1 MAEHYHDK
9 RAWGKRM
16 LLRRDR
22 AMTAIAIMLDVA
34 FNAGH
39 ATVVSAGEIA
49 ERLGQARRGIEP
61 VLQALT
67 RAGLLDSLRGP
78 RGGYRLGKPRR
89 ELKLSDIVAAA
100 SDGEPPEPTA
110 GPLQS
115 AVLLP
120 FWEELEA
127 LCRARLEES
136 TIDDL
141 MKRAVRAG
149 LQRPATGPVNFAI

>member
-1 MAEHYHDK
+1 
-9 RAWGKRM
+9 M

-22 AMTAIAIMLDVA
+22 AMTGIAIMLDVA

-39 ATVVSAGEIA
+39 GAVVSAGEIA
-49 ERLGQARRGIEP
+49 DRLGQARRGIEP

-67 RAGLLDSLRGP
+67 RTGLLESLRGP
-78 RGGYRLGKPRR
+78 RGGYRLGRPRR
-89 ELKLSDIVAAA
+89 ELRLSDIVAAA
-100 SDGEPPEPTA
+100 SEGDPAPEAT
-110 GPLQS
+110 GRLQS
-115 AVLLP
+115 AVLAP

-127 LCRARLEES
+127 LCRARLEEC

-149 LQRPATGPVNFAI
+149 LQRPAAAPVNFAI

>member
-1 MAEHYHDK
+1 
-9 RAWGKRM
+9 M

-22 AMTAIAIMLDVA
+22 AMTGIAIMLDVA

-39 ATVVSAGEIA
+39 GTVVSAGEIA

-61 VLQALT
+61 VLQALA

-78 RGGYRLGKPRR
+78 RGGYRLGRPRR
-89 ELKLSDIVAAA
+89 ELRLSEIVAAA
-100 SDGEPPEPTA
+100 ADGDSPPEPPV
-110 GPLQS
+110 GRLQA
-115 AVLLP
+115 AVLVP
-120 FWEELEA
+120 FWEELEG
-127 LCRARLEES
+127 LCQSRLEEC

-149 LQRPATGPVNFAI
+149 LQRPAVGPVNFAI

>member
-1 MAEHYHDK
+1 
-9 RAWGKRM
+9 M

-22 AMTAIAIMLDVA
+22 AMTGIAIMLDVA

-39 ATVVSAGEIA
+39 GAVVSAGEIA
-49 ERLGQARRGIEP
+49 DRLGQARRGIEP

-78 RGGYRLGKPRR
+78 RGGYRLGRPRR
-89 ELKLSDIVAAA
+89 ELRLSDIVTAA
-100 SDGEPPEPTA
+100 SDGDPPPEA
-110 GPLQS
+110 VGRLQS
-115 AVLLP
+115 AVVAP

-127 LCRARLEES
+127 LCRARLEEC

-149 LQRPATGPVNFAI
+149 LQRPASAPVNFAI

>member
-1 MAEHYHDK
+1 
-9 RAWGKRM
+9 M

-22 AMTAIAIMLDVA
+22 AMTGIAIMLDVA

-39 ATVVSAGEIA
+39 GAVVSAGEIA

-67 RAGLLDSLRGP
+67 RAGLLESLRGP

-89 ELKLSDIVAAA
+89 ELRLSDIVAAA
-100 SDGEPPEPTA
+100 ADGDPAPDAT
-110 GPLQS
+110 GRLQA
-115 AVLLP
+115 AVLVP

-127 LCRARLEES
+127 LCRARLEEN

-149 LQRPATGPVNFAI
+149 LQRPAAAPVNFAI

>member
-1 MAEHYHDK
+1 
-9 RAWGKRM
+9 M

-22 AMTAIAIMLDVA
+22 AMTGIAIMLDVA

-39 ATVVSAGEIA
+39 GAVVSAGEIA
-49 ERLGQARRGIEP
+49 DRLGQARRGIEP

-67 RAGLLDSLRGP
+67 RAGLLESLRGP
-78 RGGYRLGKPRR
+78 RGGYRLGRPRR
-89 ELKLSDIVAAA
+89 DLRLWDIVAAS
-100 SDGEPPEPTA
+100 SDGDAAPEA
-110 GPLQS
+110 MGRLQS
-115 AVLLP
+115 AVVAP
-120 FWEELEA
+120 FWEEMEA

-149 LQRPATGPVNFAI
+149 LQRPAAAPVNFAI

>member
-1 MAEHYHDK
+1 
-9 RAWGKRM
+9 M

-39 ATVVSAGEIA
+39 GAVVSAGEIA
-49 ERLGQARRGIEP
+49 DRLGQARRGIEP

-78 RGGYRLGKPRR
+78 RGGYRLGRPRR
-89 ELKLSDIVAAA
+89 ELRLSDIVTAAA
-100 SDGEPPEPTA
+100 DGDPPPEAA
-110 GPLQS
+110 GRLQS
-115 AVLLP
+115 AVVAP

-149 LQRPATGPVNFAI
+149 LQRPATAPVNFAI

>member
-1 MAEHYHDK
+1 
-9 RAWGKRM
+9 M

-22 AMTAIAIMLDVA
+22 AMTGIAIMLDVA

-39 ATVVSAGEIA
+39 GAVVSAAEIA

-61 VLQALT
+61 VLQAMA

-78 RGGYRLGKPRR
+78 RGGYRLGRPRR
-89 ELKLSDIVAAA
+89 ELRLSEVVAAA
-100 SDGEPPEPTA
+100 CDGDPPTEAPT
-110 GPLQS
+110 GSLQS
-115 AVLLP
+115 AVVLP
-120 FWEELEA
+120 FWDELEA
-127 LCRARLEES
+127 LCHARLEEC

-149 LQRPATGPVNFAI
+149 LQRPAAVPLNFAI

>member
-1 MAEHYHDK
+1 
-9 RAWGKRM
+9 M

-22 AMTAIAIMLDVA
+22 AMTGIAIILDVA

-39 ATVVSAGEIA
+39 GAVVSAGEIA
-49 ERLGQARRGIEP
+49 DRLGQARRGIEP

-78 RGGYRLGKPRR
+78 RGGYRLGRPRR
-89 ELKLSDIVAAA
+89 ELRLFDIVTAA
-100 SDGEPPEPTA
+100 SDGDPAPEAT
-110 GPLQS
+110 GRLQS
-115 AVLLP
+115 AVVAP

-127 LCRARLEES
+127 LCRARLEEC

-149 LQRPATGPVNFAI
+149 LQRPAAAPVNFAI

>member
-1 MAEHYHDK
+1 
-9 RAWGKRM
+9 M

-22 AMTAIAIMLDVA
+22 AMTGIAIMLDVA

-39 ATVVSAGEIA
+39 GTVISAGEIA

-61 VLQALT
+61 VLQALA

-78 RGGYRLGKPRR
+78 RGGYRLGRPRR
-89 ELKLSDIVAAA
+89 DLRLSDIVAASA
-100 SDGEPPEPTA
+100 ETDPAPET
-110 GPLQS
+110 GTGRLQS
-115 AVLLP
+115 AVVLP

-127 LCRARLEES
+127 LCQARLEEC

-141 MKRAVRAG
+141 MKRAIRAG
-149 LQRPATGPVNFAI
+149 LQRPATAPVNFAI

>member
-1 MAEHYHDK
+1 
-9 RAWGKRM
+9 M

-22 AMTAIAIMLDVA
+22 AMTGIAIVLDVA

-39 ATVVSAGEIA
+39 GTVVSAGEIA
-49 ERLGQARRGIEP
+49 ERLNQARRGIEP
-61 VLQALT
+61 VLQALV

-78 RGGYRLGKPRR
+78 RGGYRLGRARR
-89 ELKLSDIVAAA
+89 ELRLSDIVAAA
-100 SDGEPPEPTA
+100 CDGDPPGEAAP
-110 GPLQS
+110 GGLQS

-120 FWEELEA
+120 FWDEMEA
-127 LCRARLEES
+127 LCRAQLEAC

-149 LQRPATGPVNFAI
+149 LQRPAAGPANFAI

>member
-1 MAEHYHDK
+1 
-9 RAWGKRM
+9 M

-22 AMTAIAIMLDVA
+22 AMTGIAIMLDVA

-39 ATVVSAGEIA
+39 GTVVSAGEIA

-61 VLQALT
+61 VLQALA

-78 RGGYRLGKPRR
+78 RGGYRLGRPRR
-89 ELKLSDIVAAA
+89 ELKLSDIVAASCEGDPA
-100 SDGEPPEPTA
+100 PVDSATGGLLA
-110 GPLQS
+110 
-115 AVLLP
+115 AVLVP
-120 FWEELEA
+120 FWDELEA
-127 LCRARLEES
+127 LCRARLAEC

-149 LQRPATGPVNFAI
+149 LQRPATAPVNFAI